1 MKDLL
6 IEDEERDNQLDVSSL
21 KQGKLIYYD
30 IHSFL
35 SFGGNIKKIEQSVQ
49 QLVTKDYDWIVIDMR
64 NNAGGSIYLTV
75 LLSSYIFDP
84 SIVS

>member
-35 SFGGNIKKIEQSVQ
+35 SFGDNIKKIEQSVQ

>member
-6 IEDEERDNQLDVSSL
+6 IKDEKRESSLDVSIL

-35 SFGGNIKKIEQSVQ
+35 SFGDNIEKIENSIDE
-49 QLVTKDYDWIVIDMR
+49 LKSDNCEWIVIDMR
-64 NNAGGSIYLTV
+64 NNAGGSIYLAV
-75 LLSSYIFDP
+75 LLSFYLFDP
-84 SIVS
+84 NISI